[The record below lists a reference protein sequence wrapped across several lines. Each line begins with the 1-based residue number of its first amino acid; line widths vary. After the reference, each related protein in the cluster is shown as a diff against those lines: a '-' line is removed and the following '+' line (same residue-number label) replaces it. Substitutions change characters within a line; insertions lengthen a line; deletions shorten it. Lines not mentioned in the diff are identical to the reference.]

1 MLFSGCS
8 SSNFT
13 DDMKNHPSHHHHH
26 HHHQELSG
34 DDQTK
39 KPKKDTSTTDH
50 TTTTTKSLTKTTGDG
65 ATIEVARRPR
75 GRPPGSKNKPKPPLV
90 ITRDAEPPAAMRTHI
105 LEISTGHDIVD
116 AIASFARRRS
126 IGLCVLAG
134 SGSVSNVTLR
144 QPMQTPAA
152 AVVLRGRFEILS
164 LSGSM
169 LPPSLPTIQGGVSVS
184 LAGPQ
189 GQVIGGMVAG
199 PLLASG
205 TVVVVAAGFENPSFD
220 RLPEDNDGE
229 DTTAVNVSPGG
240 EGCEADAQAHHHHHH
255 HHHQHHHQHHRHEHE
270 LNAPPAESCGMAMY
284 SSDAIW
290 TPTPRPPPP
299 PPPSRY

>member
-1 MLFSGCS
+1 MLFSGCNNN
-8 SSNFT
+8 NFT
-13 DDMKNHPSHHHHH
+13 DDMKNHSS

-39 KPKKDTSTTDH
+39 RSKKNTSISDL
-50 TTTTTKSLTKTTGDG
+50 TTKTLTKTTGDG

-75 GRPPGSKNKPKPPLV
+75 GRPPGSKNKPKPPLI
-90 ITRDAEPPAAMRTHI
+90 ITRDSEPPPAAMRTHI

-144 QPMQTPAA
+144 QPMQTPATA
-152 AVVLRGRFEILS
+152 IVLRGRFEILS

-169 LPPSLPTIQGGVSVS
+169 LPPSLPTMQGGVSVS

-205 TVVVVAAGFENPSFD
+205 TVVVVAAGFENPTFT
-220 RLPEDNDGE
+220 RLPDDNDNDG
-229 DTTAVNVSPGG
+229 DDNTAVDVSTGG
-240 EGCEADAQAHHHHHH
+240 EGCEADAHHHHHH
-255 HHHQHHHQHHRHEHE
+255 HHHQHQQQHHHNQHHRHEHE
-270 LNAPPAESCGMAMY
+270 LNAPPAESCGMTMY
-284 SSDAIW
+284 GSDPIW
-290 TPTPRPPPP
+290 APTPRPPQPP
-299 PPPSRY
+299 PASRY